1 MNIFLCISYSKS
13 NVPKY
18 ISKVLIKP
26 INNHTYKLFCFIITI
41 IIALLV
47 SRLAD
52 KLISSISLGWLNSL
66 LGGVFGGLKFAI
78 IISVLM
84 NVFDALDTKFHFARP
99 ESKTESIGYYPVLK
113 LAPSLWDQSKEAY
126 QKSKN
131 AHQDEDKTTPE
142 NETN

>member
-1 MNIFLCISYSKS
+1 M
-13 NVPKY
+13 
-18 ISKVLIKP
+18 
-26 INNHTYKLFCFIITI
+26 
-41 IIALLV
+41 
-47 SRLAD
+47 
-52 KLISSISLGWLNSL
+52 
-66 LGGVFGGLKFAI
+66 KFAI